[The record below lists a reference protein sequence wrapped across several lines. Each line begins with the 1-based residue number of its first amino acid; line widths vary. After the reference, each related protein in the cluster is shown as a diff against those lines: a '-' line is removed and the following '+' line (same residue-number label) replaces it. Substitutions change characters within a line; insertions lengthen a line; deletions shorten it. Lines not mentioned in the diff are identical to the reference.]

1 MPGKTGTGVGLGV
14 AMIIIFGLLVMRPFE
29 LVGAWVAMTSPGGL
43 YVIPAMSHL
52 TCEQHCPGIDS
63 FLQ

>member
-1 MPGKTGTGVGLGV
+1 MGV
-14 AMIIIFGLLVMRPFE
+14 ATIIMFGLPVTRPNE